1 MDHVGYG
8 NYRAASLHA
17 QVAGASPVQLVLVL
31 MNGLLDEMARAR
43 AHIEHRRYEEKGHSI
58 NKCIHMFAALTSSL
72 DYELGGD
79 TVNQIGRLYD
89 YCTLRLNEAGC
100 QLDVAVVDEVIGL
113 VSTLRDAWQQVEDRS
128 A

>member
-43 AHIEHRRYEEKGHSI
+43 AHIEHLRYEAKGHSI
-58 NKCIHMFAALTSSL
+58 NKCIDMFAALTSSL
-72 DYELGGD
+72 DFELGGD
-79 TVNQIGRLYD
+79 AVVQLARLYD
-89 YCTLRLNEAGC
+89 YCTARLNQAGC
-100 QLDVAVVDEVIGL
+100 ALDTAMVDEVVAL
-113 VSTLRDAWQQVEDRS
+113 VTTLRDAWQKVEDS
-128 A
+128 NP